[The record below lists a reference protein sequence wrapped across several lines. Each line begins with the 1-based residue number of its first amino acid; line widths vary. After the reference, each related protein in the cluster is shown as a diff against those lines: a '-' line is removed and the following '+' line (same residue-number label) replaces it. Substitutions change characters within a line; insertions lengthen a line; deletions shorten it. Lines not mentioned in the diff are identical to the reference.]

1 MNKHHQWLAQQI
13 PEWVE
18 DKLLSPEQAEKLRA
32 RHPATDSSGIGRLLV
47 TGAGAIMIGLGVILL
62 FAYNWAEMSKL
73 MKLGAIFSALSAAH
87 ITGLLKRDQQV
98 LSEGCFGVGTMLMGA
113 AIFLVGQIYHLDS
126 HYPNAFLLW
135 SVGALTLAWA
145 LPSLTQAFMAVILIT
160 CWHMMEVLD
169 FQVSNYRAFI
179 LILIAIFPLVWR
191 LKSPLLAR
199 FASAALFLTLGLS
212 MGVVNNEMSTITL
225 LLVASSMIFL
235 AEIIK
240 HQSDFPQKGI
250 AEEIAKPA
258 ALLLVIMMISFTFNR
273 LLREL
278 FYFELNEP
286 IGSTILWG
294 TLTFSQLGFCWLAHK
309 RTLSL
314 FTVLTELSIV
324 LAVFPS
330 LLLQLELLSLSTWKS
345 LITLSSI
352 SFNLILLATSAWMML
367 EGAKEGERQQMLR
380 GCFLFTILAI
390 SRYTDLFDSLVARAS
405 VFLIVGIALFAIGNL
420 YQRNKQGGPS

>member
-1 MNKHHQWLAQQI
+1 MNKHHQWLAQQL
-13 PEWVE
+13 PEWVD
-18 DKLLSPEQAEKLRA
+18 DKLLSPEQAEKLRD

-73 MKLGAIFSALSAAH
+73 MKLAAIFSALSAAH
-87 ITGLLKRDQQV
+87 LTGLLKRDQQV
-98 LSEGCFGVGTMLMGA
+98 LSEGFFAVGTMLMGS

-135 SVGALTLAWA
+135 SVGALALAWA
-145 LPSLTQAFMAVILIT
+145 LPSLTQAFMTIILIV
-160 CWHMMEVLD
+160 CWHLMEVLD
-169 FQVSNYRAFI
+169 FQLTNYSAFL

-191 LKSPLLAR
+191 LNSPLLAR

-212 MGVVNNEMSTITL
+212 IGIVNDEMIAITL
-225 LLVASSMIFL
+225 LLIASGMIFL

-240 HQSDFPQKGI
+240 QQSDLPQKGI
-250 AEEIAKPA
+250 ADEITKPA
-258 ALLLVIMMISFTFNR
+258 ALLLVIMMISFTFDD

-278 FYFELNEP
+278 FLFKLNEP
-286 IGSTILWG
+286 MDSATLWG
-294 TLTFSQLGFCWLAHK
+294 TLAFSQLSFCWLASK
-309 RTLSL
+309 RKLNL
-314 FTVLTELSIV
+314 FVILTELSII
-324 LAVFPS
+324 LTVFPS
-330 LLLQLELLSLSTWKS
+330 LLLQLELLSLPTWKA

-352 SFNLILLATSAWMML
+352 SFNLILLATSIWMMF
-367 EGAKEGERQQMLR
+367 EGAKEGDRQRMLR

-390 SRYTDLFDSLVARAS
+390 SRYTDLFDSLIARAS

-420 YQRNKQGGPS
+420 YQRNKQGGQP